1 MMNES
6 KGANM
11 NYKQFNQ
18 GDKVKTVYGNIETV
32 MVQRGCEVITF
43 ESARENSHYHPSKVW
58 LVK

>member
-1 MMNES
+1 
-6 KGANM
+6 M

-18 GDKVKTVYGNIETV
+18 GDKVKTVYGKVETV